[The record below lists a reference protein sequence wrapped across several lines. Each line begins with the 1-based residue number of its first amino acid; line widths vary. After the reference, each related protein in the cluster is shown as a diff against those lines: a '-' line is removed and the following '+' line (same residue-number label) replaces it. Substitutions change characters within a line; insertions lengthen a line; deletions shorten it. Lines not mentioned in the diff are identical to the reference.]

1 MRGPGGTEGGVA
13 KFAIGF
19 GLAAL
24 AVYLLLDSVHV
35 QSGYGWVS
43 GFLGGRAEGQPGV
56 RQTTSTAIVF
66 VPFVIGILGLF
77 YDATQRWAWY
87 LTLGGLAVVVVE
99 ILSRIRFV
107 FDMKTTHLLGILA
120 LFAAGAGLM
129 LRSYRET
136 K

>member
-1 MRGPGGTEGGVA
+1 MKGPGGTEGGVG

-19 GLAAL
+19 ALAAL

-35 QSGYGWVS
+35 QAGYGWVS
-43 GFLGGRAEGQPGV
+43 GLFRGGQGQPGAW
-56 RQTTSTAIVF
+56 QTTSTAIVF
-66 VPFVIGILGLF
+66 VPFVVGILALF
-77 YDATQRWAWY
+77 YDASQRWAWY
-87 LTLGGLAVVVVE
+87 LTLGGLAVVAVE

-107 FDMKTTHLLGILA
+107 FDIKTTHLLGILA

-129 LRSYRET
+129 LRSYRDEA